1 MLLDDPKGSSLGY
14 MDNQKQIIK
23 ARIDAT
29 ELKLTEYIKYLIGEQ
44 GNRKFTLKREDYN
57 QEFELGQKS
66 IDKDFNEYIQS
77 SVNAISTIANDIIE
91 RVDYNTI
98 Q

>member
-14 MDNQKQIIK
+14 MDNQKQIMN
-23 ARIDAT
+23 ARLDIT
-29 ELKLTEYIKYLIGEQ
+29 EFSLIEYIKYLIGEQ
-44 GNRKFTLKREDYN
+44 GNRKFTLNKEDYS
-57 QEFELGQKS
+57 QQFELGQNS

-77 SVNAISTIANDIIE
+77 SVNAMSTIANDIIE
-91 RVDYNTI
+91 RVDYNTV